1 MDLTKYQAQWVPIS
15 QINTENRTFQFR
27 KDITPES
34 VAPLAK
40 SMADKE
46 VGQKFPIVLWL
57 RLTGERVVVAGL
69 RRLTAAISLKWE
81 SILAITIPEAE
92 ASYDEV
98 LKLNFIENV
107 ERKTLNSLDI
117 MFACKKLKDLDK
129 KNTNEYIGKMIGKS
143 ENQVRR
149 YIKVAEAPADA
160 QQKLASG
167 DTSIRGVSGEQI
179 ASRGD
184 SEINSKNY
192 IVKSTNKGIDAKI
205 KMGAIPDNEAALD
218 AFITE
223 LKKAWKQALKKSQK
237 SKIRPSG
244 GKSKIKSNSSPL
256 EGEEA
261 QRAGEGGVV
270 KPTQEHPISNGSK
283 PETVEDVIAQANKQQ
298 IEMLNAF
305 KERIKTPEGRPI
317 VEAIAK
323 ANGCQTP
330 EDYIAKMEE
339 ALKNKGLL

>member
-1 MDLTKYQAQWVPIS
+1 LKVV
-15 QINTENRTFQFR
+15 INGFLGIYVN
-27 KDITPES
+27 
-34 VAPLAK
+34 
-40 SMADKE
+40 
-46 VGQKFPIVLWL
+46 
-57 RLTGERVVVAGL
+57 
-69 RRLTAAISLKWE
+69 RRLREKLPRNAQLEIIRKVVFVE
-81 SILAITIPEAE
+81 
-92 ASYDEV
+92 EV
-98 LKLNFIENV
+98 LAQL
-107 ERKTLNSLDI
+107 
-117 MFACKKLKDLDK
+117 
-129 KNTNEYIGKMIGKS
+129 IGL
-143 ENQVRR
+143 E
-149 YIKVAEAPADA
+149 
-160 QQKLASG
+160 
-167 DTSIRGVSGEQI
+167 
-179 ASRGD
+179 
-184 SEINSKNY
+184 
-192 IVKSTNKGIDAKI
+192 GIDAKI